1 MTENFI
7 KGAVKQIIKNN
18 AEGEDLTKNV
28 IEKGA
33 GSVAKGEVKNNISE
47 IFGSIYNYFIEDD
60 EE

>member
-33 GSVAKGEVKNNISE
+33 GSVAKGEVENNISE